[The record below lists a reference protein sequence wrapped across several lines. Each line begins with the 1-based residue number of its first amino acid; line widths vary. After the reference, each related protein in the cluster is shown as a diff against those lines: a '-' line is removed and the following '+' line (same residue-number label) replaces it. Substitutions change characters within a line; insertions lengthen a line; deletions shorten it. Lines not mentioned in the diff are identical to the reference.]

1 MIIIAQDGSGDY
13 TSLQAALKNIPL
25 LSSSPTA
32 IYIKKGIY
40 HEKIHI
46 KTPYITLIG
55 EDPVQTIIT
64 YDDYAL
70 KEFPDGT
77 TYGTFNS
84 YTIFIGAHDFTA
96 KNITFQNHAGPGKKV
111 GQAIAAYV
119 GADRAC
125 FKNCRFIGNQDTLF
139 TGPLPPSPL
148 IPHSFRGPQEHA
160 ERLNTRQYYEDCT
173 IQGDIDFIFGSATAC
188 FYNCEI
194 FSNNLGEA
202 VNGYITAPSTPS
214 GQPYGYIF
222 RCCRL
227 TSNCPKE
234 TVYLGRPWRLYA
246 HAVFI
251 DCEMGSHITRSG
263 WHDWDKPE
271 SHQTTQFAEFN
282 SHLANEDHLLCRA
295 SWSKILTPDKAKF
308 YTFEKALSGSDGWQP
323 WL

>member
-13 TSLQAALKNIPL
+13 TSLQSALKNMPL
-25 LSSSPTA
+25 LSNAPNA

-46 KTPYITLIG
+46 NIPYLTLIG
-55 EDPVQTIIT
+55 EDADQTIIT
-64 YDDYAL
+64 YGDYAL
-70 KEFPDGT
+70 KESLDGT

-96 KNITFQNHAGPGKKV
+96 INVTFQNHSGPGKKV

-160 ERLNTRQYYEDCT
+160 ERLNTRQYYENCF

-194 FSNNLGEA
+194 FSNNLEED
-202 VNGYITAPSTPS
+202 VNGYITAPSTPC

-246 HAVFI
+246 HTVFI
-251 DCEMGSHITRSG
+251 DCEMGSHITRIG

-271 SHQTTQFAEFN
+271 SHQTSQFAEFN
-282 SHLANEDHLLCRA
+282 SHLPNEDHLLYRA
-295 SWSKILTPDKAKF
+295 SWSRILTPDEAKL